1 MGNWKEDFGHENGN
15 YENIC
20 IDCGDPFIGHKRRQ
34 VCKSCAYDSV
44 KADLQRHKD
53 ALGRVG
59 EKVSEFEG
67 HSFDCESNEVMDDLE
82 AMFDSDGYIWP
93 IEGKDDADTQR

>member
-53 ALGRVG
+53 ALDRVAYQAQCIKDATDMG
-59 EKVSEFEG
+59 QQQWERQA
-67 HSFDCESNEVMDDLE
+67 LY
-82 AMFDSDGYIWP
+82 AMFTESGGYIWP
-93 IEGKDDADTQR
+93 IETGEDE